1 MTFHRQKQLSTMTIS
16 EVWTELTSTQ
26 KALMV
31 AQTAR
36 ILRVCL
42 YVSNLQEDKA
52 AELTLQN

>member
-1 MTFHRQKQLSTMTIS
+1 MTIS

-26 KALMV
+26 QALMV

-42 YVSNLQEDKA
+42 YVSTLQGDKA

>member
-1 MTFHRQKQLSTMTIS
+1 MTIS